1 MSLVRMQNQ
10 FSGLPMGQLIG
21 GPLTAACNSQLK
33 LAKSTADF
41 IEQIGFY
48 DDSGVSKTR
57 TADFSFDRNLVT
69 GKDALGNDIHEE
81 ETVKLSVPMLAIVNI
96 PSLMIDAVDIIFDM
110 EVKSSESHSDSV
122 DTEASL
128 SGCGGVGWGPISA
141 SVSFS
146 GCVSAHS
153 ENTRKS
159 DNAAKYHVQVHA
171 ADSGT
176 PEGLSRVLDII
187 AASVAPSAVEGPQAR
202 KDKQIMSQL
211 EGPVR
216 EKERLTHDLNMK
228 KLELNNKRKELE
240 LIKGDE
246 KNADEAATEKSSK
259 IKGEIPG
266 MIDEH
271 CGIQS

>member
-1 MSLVRMQNQ
+1 MSLVKMQNQ

-21 GPLTAACNSQLK
+21 GPLTAACNSQLM

-48 DDSGVSKTR
+48 DDNGVSKTR
-57 TADFSFDRNLVT
+57 TADFSFDRNTVT

-81 ETVKLSVPMLAIVNI
+81 ETVKLSVPMLSIVNI
-96 PSLMIDAVDIIFDM
+96 PSLMIDVVDITFDM
-110 EVKSSESHSDSV
+110 EVKSSESHSDAV
-122 DTEASL
+122 DTEASMSA
-128 SGCGGVGWGPISA
+128 SGQVGWGPISA
-141 SVSFS
+141 SVSIS
-146 GCVSAHS
+146 GSVSAHS

-159 DNAAKYHVQVHA
+159 DNSAKYHVQVHA

-187 AASVAPSAVEGPQAR
+187 AASVAPGAVEGSQAR
-202 KDKQIMSQL
+202 KDKQIRAEL
-211 EGPVR
+211 AGPVR
-216 EKERLTHDLNMK
+216 EKEQLTHDLNMK

-246 KNADEAATEKSSK
+246 KNADEAATEEAGT
-259 IKGEIPG
+259 IRGEIPV
-266 MIDEH
+266 MIDEE
-271 CGIQS
+271 IAKS